1 MYISDAVVKRI
12 EILCKEKS
20 ITINKLATL
29 SGLTQST
36 IDSIMK
42 GKSRNPRLATLRKIC
57 AGLNVSMSEFFNDP
71 TTENAD
77 YD

>member
-1 MYISDAVVKRI
+1 MYISEAVVKRI
-12 EILCKEKS
+12 EFLCKERGIS
-20 ITINKLATL
+20 INKLATL

-36 IDSIMK
+36 IDSIVK

-57 AGLNVSMSEFFNDP
+57 TGLNVSMSEFFDDP